1 MTLAEA
7 QRDTTGFDVERMRAD
22 FPILAEPLPD
32 GKPLVYLDNA
42 ATTQK
47 PTAVI
52 EAIDA
57 YYRHANANVHR
68 AIHALSQRATQRYE
82 AARDSVAAFINARS
96 REEVVF
102 TRGTT
107 DGINLVADTFGR
119 QRLGA
124 GDEILVTELEHHSN
138 IVPWQLLCEATGAR
152 LVVVPVNDAGEV
164 SVNDFAAR
172 LTERTRIA
180 AFGHVSNALGT
191 VLPVK
196 AMIERAHDADV
207 PVLVDGAQAVA
218 HLPVD
223 MQALDADFYA
233 FSGHKMFGPT
243 GIGVLYGKAELL
255 DAMPPWQGGGDMIET
270 VSFDGSTWN
279 ELPYKFEAGT
289 PNIAGVVGLGA
300 AVDYLRGLDLDA
312 VAAHEHALL
321 TTATE
326 AIRNMPGLRII
337 GTAEHKAAT
346 LSLVMDQAHAQD
358 IGTLLNEY
366 GVAVRTG
373 HHCAMPLMQRF
384 GISSTARASLAAYN
398 NQADVDTLIRGLQ
411 SVERVF
417 G

>member
-1 MTLAEA
+1 
-7 QRDTTGFDVERMRAD
+7 
-22 FPILAEPLPD
+22 
-32 GKPLVYLDNA
+32 
-42 ATTQK
+42 
-47 PTAVI
+47 
-52 EAIDA
+52 
-57 YYRHANANVHR
+57 
-68 AIHALSQRATQRYE
+68 
-82 AARDSVAAFINARS
+82 
-96 REEVVF
+96 
-102 TRGTT
+102 
-107 DGINLVADTFGR
+107 
-119 QRLGA
+119 
-124 GDEILVTELEHHSN
+124 
-138 IVPWQLLCEATGAR
+138 
-152 LVVVPVNDAGEV
+152 
-164 SVNDFAAR
+164 
-172 LTERTRIA
+172 
-180 AFGHVSNALGT
+180 
-191 VLPVK
+191 
-196 AMIERAHDADV
+196 
-207 PVLVDGAQAVA
+207 QAVA

-373 HHCAMPLMQRF
+373 HHCAMPLMQR
-384 GISSTARASLAAYN
+384 
-398 NQADVDTLIRGLQ
+398 
-411 SVERVF
+411 
-417 G
+417 